1 MEKFCQGT
9 IVVQDKKRRGGKKG
23 KKTKS
28 TLKSKKSTAE
38 ENQQNI
44 VIQVFALKARKYEE
58 KN

>member
-9 IVVQDKKRRGGKKG
+9 IVVQDKKRRGKKG

-44 VIQVFALKARKYEE
+44 VIQVFALSKK
-58 KN
+58 KKKI